1 LLPDFVSL
9 WNVFAEDTVKM
20 RAGALF
26 SSAISGGQDSWRS
39 GWEKIFA
46 DFLPTAGEKRPKRR
60 MVRALCGKGADRD
73 RNPDREQGFCSNMER
88 KKLTCVSYQNKKAKD
103 FLFPAGPTVIAL
115 LRYVPFRPRFR
126 PARITPGLIMSTCA
140 LI

>member
-26 SSAISGGQDSWRS
+26 SSVISGGQDGWRS

-46 DFLPTAGEKRPKRR
+46 DFLPAAGEKK
-60 MVRALCGKGADRD
+60 AEKG
-73 RNPDREQGFCSNMER
+73 GW
-88 KKLTCVSYQNKKAKD
+88 
-103 FLFPAGPTVIAL
+103 
-115 LRYVPFRPRFR
+115 
-126 PARITPGLIMSTCA
+126 
-140 LI
+140 